1 MIRLVLAIGLA
12 VAVAINIIAIAFQAA
27 PSFEDRWG
35 FPKPERHRS
44 EAACS
49 WVVDCRPS

>member
-12 VAVAINIIAIAFQAA
+12 VAVAINIIAIAIQA
-27 PSFEDRWG
+27 PSFEGRWG
-35 FPKPERHRS
+35 PLLKPERHRS